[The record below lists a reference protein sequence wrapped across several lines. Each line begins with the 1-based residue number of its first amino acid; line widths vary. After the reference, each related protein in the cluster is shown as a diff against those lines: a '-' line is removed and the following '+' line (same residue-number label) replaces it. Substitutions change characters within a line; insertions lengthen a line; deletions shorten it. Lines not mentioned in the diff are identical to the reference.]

1 MNIEV
6 TRQTFDKIIDNTDF
20 INTETLESA
29 NKHYYYN
36 DKYEQRG
43 IIVINFASS
52 NRITQYYLT
61 DINI

>member
-6 TRQTFDKIIDNTDF
+6 TRQTFFKIINSTDF

-29 NKHYYYN
+29 NKHYYYSDEN
-36 DKYEQRG
+36 EQRG
-43 IIVINFASS
+43 IIVTNFTSS

-61 DINI
+61 DINA